1 MRKQLFL
8 ILFGLLAVVTVQAQ
22 FAKPLKKKTA
32 QEKVFSLG
40 LTGSYAANDM
50 VYSAVTK
57 SKMVPMFAPSLG
69 LVAEWNTMSRFSVGA
84 DVSYVTRG
92 DKVAFATEFLTSYS
106 TTTFARVDYGI
117 TLKGIELRVPFI
129 WYFGDGALLKPY
141 VYVAP
146 RVCLWTNGRYCWER
160 TYDNYDLPPLIFEG
174 EITRAMIRPFD
185 LGAIAGIGFCSRLK
199 TRLMHLFVKFD
210 LGYGANAINSFS
222 QGEINEMVM
231 FQGWGDIGQEKLG
244 QRHLQ
249 NVEARLTLLVPFQ
262 KPAADACDF
271 DQKPYKR

>member
-1 MRKQLFL
+1 MKKRLL
-8 ILFGLLAVVTVQAQ
+8 LLLFGLLAFSTVQAQ
-22 FAKPLKKKTA
+22 FAKPLKKNTA
-32 QEKVFSLG
+32 QKKVFSMG
-40 LTGSYAANDM
+40 LTGSFAANDM

-57 SKMVPMFAPSLG
+57 SPMVPLFAPSFG
-69 LVAEWNTMSRFSVGA
+69 LVAEWNTMCRFSVGA
-84 DVSYVTRG
+84 DVSYVIRG

-117 TLKGIELRVPFI
+117 SLEGIELRVPFV

-146 RVCLWTNGRYCWER
+146 RVGLWMGGRYSWER
-160 TYDNYDLPPLIFEG
+160 TYDNDYFAPLIFEG
-174 EITRAMIRPFD
+174 DITRAMMRPFD

-199 TRLMHLFVKFD
+199 TRQMHLFVKFD
-210 LGYGANAINSFS
+210 LGYGVNATNSFS
-222 QGEINEMVM
+222 QGEIDEMVM